1 MQPQPNPNLLN
12 TEPPTAPNFIDD
24 TAKVNVVDPSYKAHP
39 ATVTSLNRPPTDEE
53 RDRENRKAY
62 KGRVKRDF
70 DAAERR
76 GLSLWENMK
85 DKLLRPGVAGGL
97 LGVVNIGLLGTL
109 GYKLYT
115 EPHLRSDRRLLGW
128 SATGAL
134 VVLGAEGFL
143 AEAYRNTPEGAEEER
158 RARAE
163 GTAVYRHVK
172 EVVLRPQVFGG
183 LMGTLNL
190 GIIGCVSYLA
200 YDNWNLPY
208 WDRRTVTGITIGLL
222 SLIAGEG
229 LIAEEYRAK
238 EYPKRR

>member
-1 MQPQPNPNLLN
+1 MLN
-12 TEPPTAPNFIDD
+12 TELPTAPDFIDD
-24 TAKVNVVDPSYKAHP
+24 TAKVNVVDPSFKAHP

-53 RDRENRKAY
+53 RDRGNRKAY
-62 KGRVKRDF
+62 KERVRKDF

-76 GLSLWENMK
+76 GMSIWENMK
-85 DKLLRPGVAGGL
+85 ERILRPGVAGGL
-97 LGVVNIGLLGTL
+97 LGVGRFRAVIWLNTNSLTCNSPTVNLGLLCTL

-143 AEAYRNTPEGAEEER
+143 AESYRNTPEGAEEER

-163 GTAVYRHVK
+163 GAAVYRHAK

-183 LMGTLNL
+183 LMGTCRNL
-190 GIIGCVSYLA
+190 
-200 YDNWNLPY
+200 
-208 WDRRTVTGITIGLL
+208 LL
-222 SLIAGEG
+222 ICTFV
-229 LIAEEYRAK
+229 INFWR
-238 EYPKRR
+238 